1 MAESPPAPDQQAE
14 QATIDASGNKWVNG
28 ILTFSKEL
36 KKVKVFCCDT
46 YQLHYYA
53 PKSLTEKKERA
64 VQGTPVGLLGGEDR
78 WRRDR
83 LPTPVFLG
91 FPCGSAVKNPP
102 AMQETWVRSLG
113 WEDPLEKGEATHSS
127 ILA

>member
-64 VQGTPVGLLGGEDR
+64 VQGHLKESTNRRLWKLED
-78 WRRDR
+78 
-83 LPTPVFLG
+83 TFLFFYFFYFPLFFSFLFIYLILFFTLQYCIG
-91 FPCGSAVKNPP
+91 FAI
-102 AMQETWVRSLG
+102 
-113 WEDPLEKGEATHSS
+113 H
-127 ILA
+127 